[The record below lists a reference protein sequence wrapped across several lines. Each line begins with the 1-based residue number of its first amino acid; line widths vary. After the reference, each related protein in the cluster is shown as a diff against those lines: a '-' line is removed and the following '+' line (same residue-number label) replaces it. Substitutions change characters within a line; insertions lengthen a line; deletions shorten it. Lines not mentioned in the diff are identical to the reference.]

1 MRILTALI
9 QKEFHQIVRDPSSI
23 MIAFVLPTIV
33 LFIYMFA
40 INLDTLKIRV
50 GLKIDDEEQQI
61 SSLIDSFSHSKF
73 VTAVRYNDRKRMYD
87 DLVSTKL
94 RGIIVIP
101 NDFSEKLKNNE
112 TATVQVISD
121 GSEVNLSNYVQS
133 YPKVIINQWLSSEG
147 KFYFK
152 GKNTSLNPQIRC
164 WYNQK
169 LDSHH
174 FILPGSLAI
183 TMTLIGLLL
192 TALVIA
198 REWERGTMEALIT
211 TRANKF
217 HIIFGKYISYFILGM
232 FSMLFNFFLC
242 VIIFKIPFRGNFYVL
257 MGFSSLFL
265 FTALGQGLL
274 LSTIL
279 KSQFAASQASI
290 FGGFLPSLMLSG
302 LIYPINSMPIYVQ
315 YITLLIPARYY
326 VDSIQTEFLAGT
338 VWGIVLPNSFYLAI
352 FGALL
357 FLAVYLATK
366 MRLD

>member
-1 MRILTALI
+1 MKILRALI
-9 QKEFHQIVRDPSSI
+9 QKEFHQIIRDPSSI
-23 MIAFVLPTIV
+23 MIAFVLPTII
-33 LFIYMFA
+33 LLIYMYA

-50 GLKIDDEEQQI
+50 GLKVDDNEKQI
-61 SSLIDSFSHSKF
+61 SSLIDSFSHSNY
-73 VTAVRYNDRKRMYD
+73 VTTVRYNNPKQMHS

-101 NDFSEKLKNNE
+101 NDFSEKLKREE
-112 TATVQVISD
+112 TAHVQVISD

-133 YPKVIINQWLSSEG
+133 YPQTIINQWLKSEEKFSSE
-147 KFYFK
+147 KPVQ
-152 GKNTSLNPQIRC
+152 LINPQIRC

-211 TRANKF
+211 TRVRKIDF
-217 HIIFGKYISYFILGM
+217 VLGKYLSYFLLGM
-232 FSMLFNFFLC
+232 LSMLFNFFMC
-242 VIIFKIPFRGNFYVL
+242 VFIFNIPFRGSFFVL
-257 MGFSSLFL
+257 MGFASLFL

-290 FGGFLPSLMLSG
+290 FAGFLPALMLSG
-302 LIYPINSMPIYVQ
+302 LIYPISSMPKYLQ
-315 YITLLIPARYY
+315 PITLLIPARYF
-326 VDSIQTEFLAGT
+326 VALIQTEFLTGT
-338 VWGIVLPNSFYLAI
+338 VWEIIIPNSLYLAL
-352 FGALL
+352 FGAVL
-357 FLAVYLATK
+357 FFAVYKITK